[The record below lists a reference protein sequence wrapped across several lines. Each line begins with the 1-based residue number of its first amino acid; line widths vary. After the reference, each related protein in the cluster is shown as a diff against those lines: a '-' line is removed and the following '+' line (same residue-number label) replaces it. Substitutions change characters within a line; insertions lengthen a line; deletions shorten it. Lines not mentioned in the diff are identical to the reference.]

1 MQKVGTLQIKKVKVS
16 DLHLH
21 PLNTRQGDVGAII
34 QSLETHG
41 QYRPVVVQK
50 SSMNVIAG
58 NHTLM
63 AASSLGWATVDATL
77 LDVDDDQA
85 LRILLV
91 DNRTNDLATY
101 DSPAL
106 IDVLEALVRSE
117 YGLSGSGFDGNDL
130 DELIAT
136 SEFEPELEKPAG
148 EDLVTAPPEVPITKT
163 GDVWLLG
170 PHRLVCGDSTKAET
184 YASLMGTDKAEVI
197 WTDPPYG
204 VEYVGKTKDALTIK
218 NDGADG
224 LDGLLKATFSCWED
238 VSIEGAAVY
247 IAHPAGVLSLKFLQA
262 FVDTGWRLH
271 QTLCWNKETI
281 VLGHSDYHY
290 SHEPIL
296 FGYLPGGAGV
306 AGVEPA
312 GTATTRSAPS
322 SRSQSQRSTRSTR
335 P

>member
-1 MQKVGTLQIKKVKVS
+1 
-16 DLHLH
+16 
-21 PLNTRQGDVGAII
+21 
-34 QSLETHG
+34 
-41 QYRPVVVQK
+41 
-50 SSMNVIAG
+50 
-58 NHTLM
+58 
-63 AASSLGWATVDATL
+63 
-77 LDVDDDQA
+77 
-85 LRILLV
+85 
-91 DNRTNDLATY
+91 
-101 DSPAL
+101 
-106 IDVLEALVRSE
+106 
-117 YGLSGSGFDGNDL
+117 
-130 DELIAT
+130 
-136 SEFEPELEKPAG
+136 
-148 EDLVTAPPEVPITKT
+148 
-163 GDVWLLG
+163 
-170 PHRLVCGDSTKAET
+170 
-184 YASLMGTDKAEVI
+184 MGTDKAEVI